1 MVLTLN
7 VKSVDNISIYNDKI
21 SIDVDIDN
29 DDLPDVIRDISDEI
43 GLGKLIDIFDPED
56 VLDSVDEETLHDYIE
71 DMNE

>member
-56 VLDSVDEETLHDYIE
+56 VLDSVNEETLHDYVE

>member
-1 MVLTLN
+1 MILTLN

-29 DDLPDVIRDISDEI
+29 DDLSDVIRDISDEI

-56 VLDSVDEETLHDYIE
+56 VLDSLDEETLHDYVE
-71 DMNE
+71 DMNG